1 MAAHIDM
8 ASWEPRY
15 TEDPYPF
22 LARLRE
28 QAPVTRVL
36 VEGLPAWLVTRYD
49 DIRDGLSDPRVSND
63 PVLAAEVAR
72 TVPWIG
78 ASALAAADR
87 HMGRMDPPDHTRMRG
102 LVAKAFT
109 PRRIDALRPR
119 IQQIADDLV
128 AAIQPRGRADA
139 MADFALPLPI
149 TVISELLGVPTSE
162 RQAFVEWTN
171 LLFGVEE
178 GDRTR
183 VGEARAQI
191 NALLARL
198 IERKERERT
207 GSLADPEH
215 GTLLDGLIAARHE
228 GQRLTGD
235 ELLAMSFLL
244 LVAGYETTVNLI
256 ANGLLSLLQNPGQY
270 AALRA
275 DPTLIGP
282 AIEEFLRYESPV
294 KVTAFVRFTTA
305 EVTLG
310 GVVIPA
316 QQPVLFALAAGNR
329 DPAHFLDPDR
339 LDLSRSERAHLAFGH
354 GLHFCLGAPLA
365 RLEAEVAFTTLLAGC
380 SDLALAVEPGA
391 LEWRHS
397 RILRA
402 LKRLPV
408 TFTARAPASPT

>member
-1 MAAHIDM
+1 MAAHINM

-22 LARLRE
+22 LSRLRE

-36 VEGLPAWLVTRYD
+36 VEGLSVWLVTRYD
-49 DIRDGLSDPRVSND
+49 DIRDGLSDPRMSND
-63 PVLAAEVAR
+63 PALAEEVAR
-72 TVPWIG
+72 AVPWLG
-78 ASALAAADR
+78 AMTATER

-109 PRRIDALRPR
+109 PRRLEALRPR

-139 MADFALPLPI
+139 LAEFALPLPI
-149 TVISELLGVPTSE
+149 TVISELLGVPSSE
-162 RQAFVEWTN
+162 QQAFVEWTN
-171 LLFGVEE
+171 LLFGVNE
-178 GDRTR
+178 GDAPRF
-183 VGEARAQI
+183 GEARTRI
-191 NALLARL
+191 NALLAGL

-228 GQRLTGD
+228 GERLNGD

-256 ANGLLSLLQNPGQY
+256 ANGLLSLLQNPDQY
-270 AALRA
+270 AALQA
-275 DPTLIGP
+275 DPTLIRP

-294 KVTAFVRFTTA
+294 KMTAFARVTTT

-316 QQPVLFALAAGNR
+316 QQVVLFALAAGNR
-329 DPAHFLDPDR
+329 DPAQFSDPDR
-339 LDLSRSERAHLAFGH
+339 LDISRSEQAHLAFGH

-380 SDLALAVEPGA
+380 PDLALAVDPGA

-397 RILRA
+397 RVLRA

-408 TFTARAPASPT
+408 AFTVPASAART